1 MRRAAD
7 EINARKLTIHGLV
20 NNAGLGGQRGL
31 TKDGFEIRIG
41 DEETLALLDGA
52 SIDTLPVF
60 NEWRGGLGMS
70 LAVARRILNAHGGH
84 VAAPPDGRNTGAI
97 VVFRS

>member
-1 MRRAAD
+1 M
-7 EINARKLTIHGLV
+7 ARGHEQLV
-20 NNAGLGGQRGL
+20 PRLQRL
-31 TKDGFEIRIG
+31 PIVHAQLVRIRIG

-52 SIDTLPVF
+52 SIGDLPVF

-84 VAAPPDGRNTGAI
+84 VAAPPDGRKTGAI
-97 VVFRS
+97 IVFRP